1 MKTVRMQK
9 GDLFA
14 DINADPE
21 CIKNAQKE
29 GWSLVDTSESETIT
43 DGNARYRRRKRKQLP
58 TVTQG
63 IEDESGNIIGG
74 LDSDDLD
81 EDNDE

>member
-29 GWSLVDTSESETIT
+29 GWSLVDTPESETIT
-43 DGNARYRRRKRKQLP
+43 DGNA
-58 TVTQG
+58 G

>member
-29 GWSLVDTSESETIT
+29 GWSLVDTSESKTLT
-43 DGNARYRRRKRKQLP
+43 DGNA
-58 TVTQG
+58 G
-63 IEDESGNIIGG
+63 IEDESGNIIDG